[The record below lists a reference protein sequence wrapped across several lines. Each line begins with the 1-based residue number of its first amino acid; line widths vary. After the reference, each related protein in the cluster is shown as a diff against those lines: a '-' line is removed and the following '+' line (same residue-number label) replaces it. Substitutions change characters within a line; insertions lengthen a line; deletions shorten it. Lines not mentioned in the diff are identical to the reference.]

1 MPVKLRILLCLLL
14 IIILAG
20 CSLKSGSD
28 SSTKSYFGHVS
39 KADFDTLANDYRQAQ
54 DQIEELRKNLQEM
67 EKEKTKSDE
76 TNKTLRQTI
85 QKKDIIISLQ
95 GKVIKLLD
103 DPNQTLQKSI
113 EQQLAEQDIDAK
125 ALYLDTF

>member
-1 MPVKLRILLCLLL
+1 MPVKLSILLCLLL
-14 IIILAG
+14 IITLAG
-20 CSLKSGSD
+20 CSSKPGSD
-28 SSTKSYFGHVS
+28 SSTKSYFGHVP

-54 DQIEELRKNLQEM
+54 DQIEELRKKLQEM

-76 TNKTLRQTI
+76 TI
-85 QKKDIIISLQ
+85 QKKDILISLQ

-113 EQQLAEQDIDAK
+113 EQQLAEQDIDA
-125 ALYLDTF
+125 DTLKP